1 MVLFICMS
9 LCISFVANLITI
21 ISISFVSQ
29 LLQQMKD
36 HCAKL
41 KIRKSFFFFIA
52 ALSHFTFGQETFRI
66 NLKLIFCSFSL
77 LFEPCGD
84 RNNETWAERKVAV
97 FRKCNGIFKPM
108 G

>member
-1 MVLFICMS
+1 MYVIMYKLCSKSHYNNFHLFCLPVVATNEGS
-9 LCISFVANLITI
+9 LC
-21 ISISFVSQ
+21 
-29 LLQQMKD
+29 
-36 HCAKL
+36 
-41 KIRKSFFFFIA
+41 KIKNKEVFFFFIA